1 MSKNHVT
8 TDIKAAED
16 ALLGEQQIYEM
27 GSVGLKCN
35 GKNIFCLTIIGQIE
49 GHYTLPAQDKTTKYE
64 HVIPTLVSVS
74 QNGKY
79 DGILIL
85 LNTMGGDVEAGLAI
99 AELISSVEIPTVSL
113 VLGGGHSIGV
123 PLAVASDYSFIAST
137 ATMTI
142 HPVRMNGLVV
152 GVPQTFSYFEQ
163 MQERILRFVSENSRI
178 AKDRLRQLMMTTG
191 EMALDVGCVLTGEK
205 AVKEGLIDELG
216 GLSAATKKL
225 EALIEQDK
233 K

>member
-216 GLSAATKKL
+216 GLSVAMKKL